1 MTLIEMFQATARR
14 VPDRPAL
21 TFRNTSLTYGALEAG
36 AAATA
41 SRLWQLGVSPRD
53 RVLLMLPNLPEFGV
67 AYLGI
72 SGAGATVLP
81 VNPML
86 KADEIRYILE
96 DSGATAMVCLEA
108 SLPLLRAARAG
119 LSRRPPILVLGG
131 AAGELE
137 APDTSLPLPAASG
150 LTLPEPGR
158 DDGSGVAVC
167 LYTSGTT
174 GRPKGALLTHR
185 NLLANL
191 DSCRR
196 VMELREE
203 DVFLAVLPFFHAYG
217 GTILFLLPLCLGAT
231 CVVEPRFVPEAILK
245 AVGQHRV
252 TLFAAVPSMLAV
264 LANLPDG
271 GADLRSLR
279 YCLSGGAPLPPAVLE
294 AFERRYGVLIF
305 EGYGPT
311 ECAPVLTVNP
321 PGGLRKIG
329 SVGPAIPDVAIRVV
343 GPDGTELPRGEVGE
357 VIAFG
362 PNVMLGYL
370 HKPVETAAVLRD
382 GWYATGDLGRMDED
396 GYLYIVDRKTD
407 LIIVGG
413 LNVYPSEVERVLQ
426 SHAAVAE
433 ATVIGVPD
441 SVRGEAPKA
450 LVIPR
455 DGARVTSPELLQ
467 WCRQRLANYKVPR
480 TIEIVAEL
488 PRTVTGKVL
497 KTELRRMAE

>member
-1 MTLIEMFQATARR
+1 MTLVEMFQATVRR
-14 VPDRPAL
+14 VPNRPAL
-21 TFRNTSLTYGALEAG
+21 TFRGTSLTYAEVEAG
-36 AAATA
+36 AAALVG
-41 SRLWQLGVSPRD
+41 RLWQLGVSPQD
-53 RVLLMLPNLPEFGV
+53 RVLLMMPNLPEFGV

-81 VNPML
+81 VNPLL

-119 LSRRPPILVLGG
+119 LPRRPPILVLG
-131 AAGELE
+131 APAGELE
-137 APDTSLPLPAASG
+137 APDSAVPLSTDSG
-150 LTLPEPGR
+150 LTLPEPGGR
-158 DDGSGVAVC
+158 GDVAVC

-191 DSCRR
+191 DSFRR
-196 VMELREE
+196 VMRFEE
-203 DVFLAVLPFFHAYG
+203 DDVFLAVLPFFHAYG
-217 GTILFLLPLCLGAT
+217 GTVLFLLPLSLGCH

-245 AVGQHRV
+245 AVGQQRV
-252 TLFAAVPSMLAV
+252 TIFAAVPSMLAV
-264 LANLPDG
+264 LANLPDT
-271 GADLRSLR
+271 GAELRSLR
-279 YCLSGGAPLPPAVLE
+279 YCISGGAPLPPAVLE
-294 AFERRYGVLIF
+294 AFERRFDVRVF

-311 ECAPVLTVNP
+311 ECSPVLTVNP
-321 PGGLRKIG
+321 PNGVRKVG

-343 GPDGTELPRGEVGE
+343 GRDGAELPRGEVGE
-357 VIAFG
+357 VCASG

-370 HKPVETAAVLRD
+370 NKPVETAAVLRD

-433 ATVIGVPD
+433 ATVIGVADP
-441 SVRGEAPKA
+441 VRGEAPKA
-450 LVIPR
+450 LVIAR
-455 DGARVTSPELLQ
+455 DGAQVTSQELLQ

-480 TIEIVAEL
+480 TIDIVAEL

-497 KTELRRMAE
+497 KTELRRVP